1 MTVLVMFR
9 RANSRCLGNSVPKM
23 FSMTQLYSGRWF
35 SNSRLH
41 MLWVMPSMASWM
53 GWAKSYIG

>member
-9 RANSRCLGNSVPKM
+9 RANSRCLGNWVPKM

-35 SNSRLH
+35 SNSKLH
-41 MLWVMPSMASWM
+41 ILWVMPSMAS
-53 GWAKSYIG
+53 